1 MAELVIPSEEETTR
15 LCEIG
20 RAIYDDTLKAILEP
34 EYNGKVV
41 AIRLDAGDYE
51 VAGSSPTAS
60 RAIRARHPSGLL
72 MVTDVG
78 PAKMDGL
85 TLRMMG
91 SRLLSGKRK

>member
-1 MAELVIPSEEETTR
+1 MAELVIPSEEEMAR
-15 LCEIG
+15 LCENG
-20 RAIYDDTLKAILEP
+20 RDIYDSKLKAILEP

-41 AIRLDAGDYE
+41 AIHLDTGDYE
-51 VAGSSPTAS
+51 VAGNSPTAS

-72 MVTDVG
+72 MVTDIG

-91 SRLLSGKRK
+91 SRLASGGRK